1 MEPSNVYPNT
11 SAAAPA
17 TADTHTTITRG
28 TLMKNR
34 LFWGTPHTDT
44 DVNGFEAAMRE
55 RAEDEAAGKFAA
67 VHAVEKSLESISRRS
82 IGLMQFDALLA
93 LVLLLL
99 LMVAGQAGAAVP
111 ETFSQFIRWGFVLAL
126 FSCALL
132 LPNLALVWGSD
143 PAAHTR
149 QPRTA
154 YLLLMGVHKM
164 RAARY
169 TLALVFSFGAAVL
182 TLVSLTR
189 MS

>member
-1 MEPSNVYPNT
+1 MDT
-11 SAAAPA
+11 STPLSS
-17 TADTHTTITRG
+17 TPTHTTVTRG
-28 TLMKNR
+28 SLMRNR

-44 DVNGFEAAMRE
+44 DVNGFEAAMRD

-67 VHAVEKSLESISRRS
+67 VRAVEKSLESISRRS
-82 IGLMQFDALLA
+82 VGLLQFDALLA

-99 LMVAGQAGAAVP
+99 MMLATQAGTTAP
-111 ETFSQFIRWGFVLAL
+111 ETFSQFIRWGFVLAI
-126 FSCALL
+126 FSCVLL

-154 YLLLMGVHKM
+154 YLMLMGVHKM

-169 TLALVFSFGAAVL
+169 TFALVFSFGAAVL
-182 TLVSLTR
+182 ALVSLTQMR
-189 MS
+189 

>member
-1 MEPSNVYPNT
+1 MKT
-11 SAAAPA
+11 SMTTDHHA
-17 TADTHTTITRG
+17 THTRG

-44 DVNGFEAAMRE
+44 DVNAFEAAMRE

-67 VHAVEKSLESISRRS
+67 VHAVEKALESISRRS
-82 IGLMQFDALLA
+82 VGLLQFDALLA

-99 LMVAGQAGAAVP
+99 MMLATQAGASAP
-111 ETFSQFIRWGFVLAL
+111 ETFSQFTRWGFALAI
-126 FSCALL
+126 FSSVLL

-143 PAAHTR
+143 AAAHTR

-169 TLALVFSFGAAVL
+169 TFALLFTFVAAVL
-182 TLVSLTR
+182 AVVSLTQ
-189 MS
+189 MG

>member
-1 MEPSNVYPNT
+1 MDT
-11 SAAAPA
+11 
-17 TADTHTTITRG
+17 THTPIHTTTRG
-28 TLMKNR
+28 HIMKNR

-67 VHAVEKSLESISRRS
+67 VHAVTKSLDSISKRS

-93 LVLLLL
+93 LVMMLLAYRL
-99 LMVAGQAGAAVP
+99 GTAAP
-111 ETFSQFIRWGFVLAL
+111 ELFLQLNRWGFVLAL
-126 FSCALL
+126 FSCVLL

-169 TLALVFSFGAAVL
+169 TFALVFSFGAAVL
-182 TLVSLTR
+182 TLVSLSQ
-189 MS
+189 MP

>member
-1 MEPSNVYPNT
+1 MET
-11 SAAAPA
+11 
-17 TADTHTTITRG
+17 THTPTHNHTAITRG

-44 DVNGFEAAMRE
+44 DVDGFEAAMRE
-55 RAEDEAAGKFAA
+55 RANDEAAGKFAA
-67 VHAVEKSLESISRRS
+67 VHAVNKSLEGISRRS

-93 LVLLLL
+93 MVMLLLAYKL
-99 LMVAGQAGAAVP
+99 GTAAP
-111 ETFSQFIRWGFVLAL
+111 EMFSQLNRWGFALAI

-149 QPRTA
+149 QPREA

-169 TLALVFSFGAAVL
+169 TFALVFSFAAAVM
-182 TLVSLTR
+182 TLISLTR
-189 MS
+189 A